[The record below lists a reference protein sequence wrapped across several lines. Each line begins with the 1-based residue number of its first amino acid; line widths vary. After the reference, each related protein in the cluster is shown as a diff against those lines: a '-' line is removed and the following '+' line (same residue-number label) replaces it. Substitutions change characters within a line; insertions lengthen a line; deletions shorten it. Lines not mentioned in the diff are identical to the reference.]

1 MGSNAFLF
9 LGLLL
14 AIFIISSQV
23 LASENDH
30 YGGGYH
36 GGGHHGGGHGGYPG
50 GGHHGGGHGGYP
62 GGGHP

>member
-1 MGSNAFLF
+1 MGSKAFLF

-50 GGHHGGGHGGYP
+50 GGHP
-62 GGGHP
+62 